1 MPVSLYSGK
10 VALRLLLLQLVTFA
24 LLSAVFSLN
33 SVNAAA
39 SALGG
44 GLAAWLPNVLF
55 VLFALRHQSHKPADG
70 RVVAWSFAIGEAL
83 KVFITIALLVVALG
97 VFKAAFFPLG
107 LTYLSVLVMQIVA
120 PAVINRYRN

>member
-10 VALRLLLLQLVTFA
+10 AALRLLLLQLVTFA

-70 RVVAWSFAIGEAL
+70 RVAWSFAIGEAL

>member
-10 VALRLLLLQLVTFA
+10 VAFRLLLLQLVTFA

-70 RVVAWSFAIGEAL
+70 RVAWSFAIGEAL

-107 LTYLSVLVMQIVA
+107 LTYLSVLIMQIVA
-120 PAVINRYRN
+120 PAVINRYRS

>member
-10 VALRLLLLQLVTFA
+10 VAFRLLLLQLVTFA

-55 VLFALRHQSHKPADG
+55 VLFALRHQSDKPADG
-70 RVVAWSFAIGEAL
+70 RVAWSFAIGEAL

-107 LTYLSVLVMQIVA
+107 LTYLSVLMMQIVA
-120 PAVINRYRN
+120 PAVINRYRS

>member
-70 RVVAWSFAIGEAL
+70 RVAWSFAIGEAL

-120 PAVINRYRN
+120 PTVINRYRN

>member
-70 RVVAWSFAIGEAL
+70 RVAWSFAIGEAL
-83 KVFITIALLVVALG
+83 KVFIAIALLVVALG
-97 VFKAAFFPLG
+97 VFKATFFPLG

>member
-39 SALGG
+39 SALAG

-70 RVVAWSFAIGEAL
+70 RVAWSFAIGEAL

-120 PAVINRYRN
+120 PAVINRCRN

>member
-10 VALRLLLLQLVTFA
+10 VALKLLLLQLVTFA

-70 RVVAWSFAIGEAL
+70 RVAWSFAIGEAL

-120 PAVINRYRN
+120 PAVINRCRN

>member
-70 RVVAWSFAIGEAL
+70 RVAWSFAIGEAL
-83 KVFITIALLVVALG
+83 KVFITIALLVGALG

-120 PAVINRYRN
+120 PAVINRCRN

>member
-70 RVVAWSFAIGEAL
+70 RVAWSFAIGEAL

-97 VFKAAFFPLG
+97 VFNAAFFPLG

>member
-10 VALRLLLLQLVTFA
+10 VALKLLLLQLVTFA

-70 RVVAWSFAIGEAL
+70 RVAWSFAIGEAL
-83 KVFITIALLVVALG
+83 KVFITISLLVVALG

-120 PAVINRYRN
+120 PAVINRCRN

>member
-70 RVVAWSFAIGEAL
+70 RVAWSFAIGEAL

-120 PAVINRYRN
+120 PAVINRCRN

>member
-1 MPVSLYSGK
+1 MLVSLYSGK
-10 VALRLLLLQLVTFA
+10 VAFRLLLLQLVTFA

-70 RVVAWSFAIGEAL
+70 RVAWSFAIGEAL

-107 LTYLSVLVMQIVA
+107 LTYLSVLIMQIVA
-120 PAVINRYRN
+120 PAVINRYRS

>member
-24 LLSAVFSLN
+24 LLSAVFSLK

-55 VLFALRHQSHKPADG
+55 VLFALRHHSHKPADG
-70 RVVAWSFAIGEAL
+70 RVAWSFAIGEAL

>member
-55 VLFALRHQSHKPADG
+55 VLFALRHQSDKPADG
-70 RVVAWSFAIGEAL
+70 RVAWSFAIGEAL

>member
-10 VALRLLLLQLVTFA
+10 VALKLLLLQLVTFA

-70 RVVAWSFAIGEAL
+70 RVAWSFAIGEAL

-97 VFKAAFFPLG
+97 MFKAAFFPLG

-120 PAVINRYRN
+120 PAVINRCRN

>member
-70 RVVAWSFAIGEAL
+70 RVAWSFAIGEAL

-120 PAVINRYRN
+120 PIVINRYRN

>member
-10 VALRLLLLQLVTFA
+10 VAFRLLLLQLVTFA

-70 RVVAWSFAIGEAL
+70 RVAWSFAIGEAL

-120 PAVINRYRN
+120 PAVINRYRS

>member
-55 VLFALRHQSHKPADG
+55 VLFALRHQSHKPAEG
-70 RVVAWSFAIGEAL
+70 RVAWSFAIGEAL

-120 PAVINRYRN
+120 PAVINRCRN

>member
-1 MPVSLYSGK
+1 MSVSLYSGK
-10 VALRLLLLQLVTFA
+10 AALRLLLLQSAAFI
-24 LLSAVFSLN
+24 LLSLAFAAH
-33 SVNAAA
+33 SVEFGV

-55 VLFALRHQSHKPADG
+55 VLFTLRHQSAKPAEG
-70 RVVAWSFAIGEAL
+70 RVAWSFAIGEAL
-83 KVFITIALLVVALG
+83 KVLITIALLVVALG

-120 PAVINRYRN
+120 PAIVNRYRN

>member
-70 RVVAWSFAIGEAL
+70 RVAWSFAIGEAL